1 VNIRARRAG
10 HRRAR
15 RDEPGELFLT
25 MLRRARRGDEAAVA
39 ELYRL
44 LQPRLIR
51 YLRVMAPADA
61 ERLAFE
67 TWDEVVERLDAFDGP
82 EAALYALGFAIARR
96 RAGDTDGDAPCAQ
109 AEHVI
114 DLGLTELV
122 DEDGMAGLGL
132 RSALAAIS
140 RLPRDQAE
148 IVLLRVLGELT
159 VYEVATLID
168 RPVDEVSAVQLEALR
183 TLNWIASTTEA
194 RP

>member
-1 VNIRARRAG
+1 
-10 HRRAR
+10 
-15 RDEPGELFLT
+15 

-96 RAGDTDGDAPCAQ
+96 RAGDTGGDAPCAQ